1 MIFNFGKIL
10 SSSSYKR
17 QYYYYYYYCLLIMIL
32 SVALVSISFQNFSFS
47 QMQANSSQDLQ
58 TIKTNTSENFVIPF
72 NDTNN
77 DRRNPIEYVFDEPKS
92 SNWIISI
99 YNNLSYYNS
108 PDSKTIIKLQERPP
122 SEKFVELML
131 FGNQSKRFIVS
142 VNTNDTGYIRMYENS
157 QNGWSTDG
165 PVIVSHANVQGL
177 TVTNGKRIVLD
188 KLGMEGFDV
197 GSISVYGKDDS
208 SSPDSTFAGSVQFQV
223 LSGDYSQS
231 VLYYMPLI
239 MVVGVGGIVIT
250 LLVLKKRR

>member
-1 MIFNFGKIL
+1 
-10 SSSSYKR
+10 
-17 QYYYYYYYCLLIMIL
+17 MIL

-47 QMQANSSQDLQ
+47 QMPATINSSQDLQ

-77 DRRNPIEYVFDEPKS
+77 DRRNPVEYVFDEPKS

-239 MVVGVGGIVIT
+239 MVVGVGGIVVF
-250 LLVLKKRR
+250 LVFRKKRDKTG